1 MREWKTTP
9 HSPHTSHYARPTL
22 RGGPMPAVSPP
33 PTVTNYSAC
42 LFQRARPHI
51 MLDPLCSPHP
61 DARGVRNAPP
71 RRAALQPSGHHGHPH
86 RALGPARLRVLP
98 TWRAQGLG
106 VPLRP
111 ALAARAPRLLAR
123 CPPTQASTRRLAANI
138 AAGRRSRGARGGA
151 DATRAV
157 CSDAPSHFA
166 SEVRTGRAFNG
177 ELVLG
182 C

>member
-1 MREWKTTP
+1 MENNL
-9 HSPHTSHYARPTL
+9 HFS
-22 RGGPMPAVSPP
+22 
-33 PTVTNYSAC
+33 
-42 LFQRARPHI
+42 
-51 MLDPLCSPHP
+51 LCSPHP
-61 DARGVRNAPP
+61 TRRAYARSLPPPYGYELFSVSLPTRAPPYYAGPIMLAPP
-71 RRAALQPSGHHGHPH
+71 RRARREKRARGLALQPSGHHGHPH